1 MPHSAQDVIYAQ
13 RDSAAPPGCAPMTVK
28 WKVTAL
34 IAALFAILG
43 VAEIFVAKDV
53 LMPSFFELEN
63 KEASI
68 AMRRVQYGME
78 LTLDQLALTAG
89 SWGNWTDAYR
99 FAQDHNQAFIDEQV
113 TPSGLKQLNLNAL
126 LFIDLAGNI
135 LASNTIE
142 LPSAKSL
149 NLKLTGLSRLAE
161 DFPWRTNLRDAR
173 PTQGLLQTEHGI
185 LMVAAAPVLDGYAR
199 GPSRGMVMI
208 GRLLS
213 AAEIQQIG
221 AHAQANVAMVPLRS
235 ADVATSLAKSDAVTE
250 VYKTLNDLYGRP
262 ILTLRVDVPREITSR
277 GNSAVRYALGYL
289 LAAAVLMVTLLMVI
303 LNRVVL
309 SPLALV
315 TRHAVRIGEGKDFT
329 TRLDFKGQDEIAV
342 LAREFDRMVERVA
355 ESRSQLV
362 GHVDDL
368 KLAAHETLRA
378 KDVAESANRAK
389 SNFLANMSHEIRTP
403 MNGVLGMTELLL
415 DTKLDGLQRD
425 YAETIRD
432 SGTSLLSV
440 INDILDFSKVEAG
453 KLELEQLDV
462 DLRDTFEDVARLL
475 SVQAHAKGLELT
487 AEVDANL
494 PDLVKGDAGRIRQI
508 LLNLVGN
515 AIKFTSKGEVSLE
528 IKVIETGANG
538 IRVRCEVRDT
548 GVGIPA
554 DRLGCLFTPFL
565 QVDSSTTRRFGGTG
579 LGLSIVRRLVE
590 LMGGETGVESVEG
603 VGSLFWFTAVFTPVL
618 ASRQPDYSGTVSIR
632 GQRVLVVDDN
642 ATNRKVLMGQ
652 LVRYG
657 VDPVSASSADEALA
671 LLRQASAAG
680 RPYDAALLDHLMPD
694 CDGAELGRII
704 LQDESIKSTR
714 LILLTSSGQR
724 GEGQLFADIGF
735 AGYLLKPV
743 TQRDLTDCLILVLAN
758 TAESWHLQSQPMV
771 TRHALRA
778 RRGRTA
784 NRILLA
790 EDNIVNQKVASR
802 LLENLDY
809 RVEVVSDGRAAV
821 TAWQSG
827 KFDLILMDCQMPQMD
842 GYEATREIRRLEDGA
857 CRIPIVALTAHAMK
871 GDEEKCRAAGM
882 DEYLSKPID
891 RIKLD
896 ACLQGLLPSA
906 GSTGSTLAIQDTSA
920 ASESA
925 KYPVDWQAL
934 LASIEGDEAFLRD
947 LLDTFIA
954 TGDRELAAIALALR
968 TGDADSLRES
978 AHTLK
983 GASANMRASA
993 VSAAAAELESA
1004 AGSGASAQIP
1014 SLANK
1019 LATEIGRATEY
1030 LRSMVGADNAQ
1041 GTTIVRP
1048 RSAIA

>member
-1 MPHSAQDVIYAQ
+1 
-13 RDSAAPPGCAPMTVK
+13 MTVK

-34 IAALFAILG
+34 IAALFAVLG

-53 LMPSFFELEN
+53 LMPSFSELES

-78 LTLDQLALTAG
+78 LTLDQLAVNAG
-89 SWGNWTDAYR
+89 SWGNWNDAYR

-113 TPSGLKQLNLNAL
+113 TPPSLKQLNLNAL
-126 LFIDLAGNI
+126 LVIDLAGNV

-149 NLKLTGLSRLAE
+149 KLELTGLRRLAE

-199 GPSRGMVMI
+199 GPSRGMVMM

-213 AAEIQQIG
+213 AAGIQKIG
-221 AHAQANVAMVPLRS
+221 AHAQANVAMAPLRG
-235 ADVATSLAKSDAVTE
+235 ADVATSLVKSDAVTQ

-262 ILTLRVDVPREITSR
+262 VLTLRVDVPREITRR

-289 LAAAVLMVTLLMVI
+289 LAAAVLIVILLMVI

-315 TRHAVRIGEGKDFT
+315 TRHAVTIGEGKDLT
-329 TRLDFKGQDEIAV
+329 TRLDFKGHDEIAV

-355 ESRSQLV
+355 GSRGQLV
-362 GHVDDL
+362 GHLNDL

-378 KDVAESANRAK
+378 KDIAESANRAK
-389 SNFLANMSHEIRTP
+389 SDFLANMSHEIRTP

-415 DTKLDGLQRD
+415 DTKLDALQRD

-487 AEVDANL
+487 AEVDSRL

-508 LLNLVGN
+508 LLNLAGN

-528 IKVIETGANG
+528 IKVIETDANG
-538 IRVRCEVRDT
+538 TRVRCEVRDT
-548 GVGIPA
+548 GIGIPA
-554 DRLGCLFTPFL
+554 DRLECLFTPFL

-603 VGSLFWFTAVFTPVL
+603 VGSLFWFTAVFAPVL
-618 ASRQPDYSGTVSIR
+618 ASPQPDYSGIVSIR

-652 LVRYG
+652 LVRCG

-704 LQDESIKSTR
+704 IQEESIKSTR

-724 GEGQLFADIGF
+724 GDGQLFADIGF

-743 TQRDLTDCLILVLAN
+743 TQRDLTECLILVLAN
-758 TAESWHLQSQPMV
+758 TAQSWHLRSQPMV
-771 TRHALRA
+771 TRHALRV

-790 EDNIVNQKVASR
+790 EDNVVNQKLALR
-802 LLENLDY
+802 LLAQMGYRADLAANGLEAIDAVERQTYDVVLMDVQMPELDGL
-809 RVEVVSDGRAAV
+809 EAARAICQRWTRSERPHLIAV
-821 TAWQSG
+821 TANAMQG
-827 KFDLILMDCQMPQMD
+827 D
-842 GYEATREIRRLEDGA
+842 REQCLE
-857 CRIPIVALTAHAMK
+857 
-871 GDEEKCRAAGM
+871 AGM
-882 DEYLSKPID
+882 DDYISKPI
-891 RIKLD
+891 RVPELVAALD
-896 ACLQGLLPSA
+896 Q
-906 GSTGSTLAIQDTSA
+906 T
-920 ASESA
+920 
-925 KYPVDWQAL
+925 PV
-934 LASIEGDEAFLRD
+934 
-947 LLDTFIA
+947 
-954 TGDRELAAIALALR
+954 
-968 TGDADSLRES
+968 
-978 AHTLK
+978 
-983 GASANMRASA
+983 
-993 VSAAAAELESA
+993 LE
-1004 AGSGASAQIP
+1004 
-1014 SLANK
+1014 
-1019 LATEIGRATEY
+1019 
-1030 LRSMVGADNAQ
+1030 
-1041 GTTIVRP
+1041 
-1048 RSAIA
+1048 